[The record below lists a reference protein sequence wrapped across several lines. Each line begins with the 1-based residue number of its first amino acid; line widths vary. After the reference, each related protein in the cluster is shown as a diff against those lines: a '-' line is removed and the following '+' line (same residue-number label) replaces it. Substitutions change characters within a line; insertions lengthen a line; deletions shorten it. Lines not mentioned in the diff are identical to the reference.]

1 MRRGRNRR
9 HQSPRK
15 RPRLLYSR
23 ATAVVIND
31 KREVLLVRHN
41 RQTEWSLPG
50 GRIRAGEDPAD
61 RVVLEVAEET
71 GILIKQPK
79 FVGRYSGSVSS
90 HQIYLAQGEG
100 VPRPDYSEI
109 QEVAW
114 WDGSPSIRVQRH
126 VNAILAI
133 TQNEAEEL
141 CSNQSNS
148 DVSDSSSLSHHQDN

>member
-1 MRRGRNRR
+1 MLRRRNRR
-9 HQSPRK
+9 HQPSRR

-23 ATAVVIND
+23 ATAVVINAQ
-31 KREVLLVRHN
+31 KQVLLVRHN
-41 RQTEWSLPG
+41 RQTEWALPG

-71 GILIKQPK
+71 GILIKQPR
-79 FVGRYSGSVSS
+79 FVGRYAGSVSA
-90 HQIYLAQGEG
+90 HEIYLAQGEG
-100 VPRPDYSEI
+100 VPRPDYGEI
-109 QEVAW
+109 QEVVW

-141 CSNQSNS
+141 RSNQPNS
-148 DVSDSSSLSHHQDN
+148 DVSDSSSLSQQDD